1 MFWIIDKFMA
11 WIRPKPKPNSAL
23 SRMVSDYEKKKQT
36 VASKANISDDSHTF
50 MNKSAN
56 NDQET
61 IGYSQA
67 KREHQGSENG

>member
-36 VASKANISDDSHTF
+36 VASPANISDDSHTPITTD
-50 MNKSAN
+50 AN

-61 IGYSQA
+61 TRHGQA
-67 KREHQGSENG
+67 KRQH